1 MGFALTPGEAPLHF
15 SRSKN
20 VMHVAIQHRNTASA
34 YNGLG
39 KGDLCRTTPLRYTT
53 PNRPIIRNKGE
64 ELERQRFEAQ
74 RRSDRIARR

>member
-1 MGFALTPGEAPLHF
+1 MPNNA
-15 SRSKN
+15 
-20 VMHVAIQHRNTASA
+20 V
-34 YNGLG
+34 
-39 KGDLCRTTPLRYTT
+39 RYTT